1 LARKLQAS
9 PLKIRVV
16 GKMFHSNTERLV
28 EYWRTARGEQ
38 VLPPRIAIDPGAF
51 ADLLPQVF
59 MLEREGPGQYR
70 FRLSGGFVADLHG
83 RELKGEQA
91 LPLWARRDRPRV
103 QAAVELCRANADP
116 IVITTEVTAA
126 GQEPFPMEV
135 LVAPLA
141 GPDGEADRFMGL
153 YQPTALIQPLEEGAA
168 RELSAITVLSTANS
182 LELEP
187 RLRLAVINGQKIA

>member
-1 LARKLQAS
+1 MG
-9 PLKIRVV
+9 IV
-16 GKMFHSNTERLV
+16 FHSNTERLID
-28 EYWRTARGEQ
+28 YWRNACGEQ
-38 VLPPRIAIDPGAF
+38 ILPPRVAIDPGAF

-59 MLEREGPGQYR
+59 MLEREGPGRYR

-103 QAAVELCRANADP
+103 QAAFELCRANADP
-116 IVITTEVTAA
+116 IVVNAEVNGA
-126 GQEPFPMEV
+126 GMESFPMEV

-141 GPDGEADRFMGL
+141 RNDGEADRLLGL

-168 RELSAITVLSTANS
+168 RELSAVTVVSTASS

-187 RLRLAVINGQKIA
+187 RLRLAVINGRQIAS